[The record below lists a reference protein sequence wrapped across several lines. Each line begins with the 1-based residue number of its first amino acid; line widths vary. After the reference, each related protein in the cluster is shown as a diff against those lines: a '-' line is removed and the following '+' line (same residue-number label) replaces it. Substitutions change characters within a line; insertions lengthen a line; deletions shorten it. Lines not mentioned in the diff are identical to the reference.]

1 MASSQDQHSGAS
13 DVPARSDAFLVTASD
28 EFRLATDA
36 SATGSGG
43 FTALTD
49 QDQGKDVAEALAT
62 SRSSEQSLPAV
73 SVGTTNGQ
81 LVVFSGG
88 KVIWKKDI
96 ADRLQFEEGV
106 WIHINYAVKHVL
118 FSASGLQLLV
128 GTESGRCKD
137 AENFRWYGQI
147 ALFDTETGKQT
158 WKWSAIALGTPRC
171 LSVGL
176 LDSAPSRDCLAA
188 MLSDDEPLEQG
199 SNASQHDLVYL
210 DVKTGHLIWKR
221 ALEQERAGLSLTHS
235 RDSMF
240 VIVGFSDPQE
250 VMCFSADSGCQVWAS
265 PISSTMG
272 GGLSDLQLGF
282 SACGQFVACATLGC
296 EVSSDAN
303 HCTVS
308 FLAAATGQVKWNA
321 DVGVHGIYGHKINLV
336 LPSHNEHLVLACYHK
351 PREEHVAGACNLIF
365 GALDTENGALIQ
377 KTCVTWLE
385 SDLFAPLALQYISDS
400 QVLVGASVQE
410 GKSAI
415 VKLYRIFLEWTAQ
428 AEPELLW
435 SCDVPGAERLHS
447 LAFQPSLLI
456 EESAQN
462 LQTKTS

>member
-272 GGLSDLQLGF
+272 GG
-282 SACGQFVACATLGC
+282 
-296 EVSSDAN
+296 
-303 HCTVS
+303 
-308 FLAAATGQVKWNA
+308 
-321 DVGVHGIYGHKINLV
+321 
-336 LPSHNEHLVLACYHK
+336 
-351 PREEHVAGACNLIF
+351 ACNLIF